1 MWANPPLVGTT
12 FAVLDGPGRGQ
23 SRMVVGVGSA
33 NGTITLDRP
42 LDGWVATAAA
52 KRPSTVA
59 VISSFG
65 SKVFAGNSFL
75 WTEVVQWYGN
85 TLRGVMADNSFTNCN
100 VKPGGND
107 DGGAMGGV
115 GECYHGS
122 DPMWYTEYRGNE
134 MQASDGVGIRDAYNT
149 AEYQCAAYGGPW
161 VAWAV
166 IRANT
171 FGGISLAAKN
181 VSGMAGGGQKPRCAD
196 VHIHGA
202 GSNATGTTSD
212 VVGEQNAFGCPAEGN
227 ASTAGYA
234 FRECSHCVQR
244 L

>member
-1 MWANPPLVGTT
+1 MDIDRIRTMRIEPIVQDYGKRETILYALGLGYGADPLDSAELPFVYEGDLRIVPSYVNLLCHPGFWAQRPEFGIDWVKILHAEQELRMHAPLPPTGALRGEYRVR
-12 FAVLDGPGRGQ
+12 AVEDKGEGRG
-23 SRMVVGVGSA
+23 A
-33 NGTITLDRP
+33 L
-42 LDGWVATAAA
+42 L
-52 KRPSTVA
+52 
-59 VISSFG
+59 
-65 SKVFAGNSFL
+65 
-75 WTEVVQWYGN
+75 
-85 TLRGVMADNSFTNCN
+85 
-100 VKPGGND
+100 
-107 DGGAMGGV
+107 
-115 GECYHGS
+115 HH
-122 DPMWYTEYRGNE
+122 
-134 MQASDGVGIRDAYNT
+134 
-149 AEYQCAAYGGPW
+149 YGGPW